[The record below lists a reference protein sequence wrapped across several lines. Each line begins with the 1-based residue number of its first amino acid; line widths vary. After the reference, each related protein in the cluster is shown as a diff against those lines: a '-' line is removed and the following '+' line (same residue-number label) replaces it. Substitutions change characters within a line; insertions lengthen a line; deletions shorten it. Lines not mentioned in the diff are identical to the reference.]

1 MKKHEHPLHDYPGQI
16 SDRAEVRVDSPY
28 HPRQGY
34 RYNLH
39 KLLARKTNH
48 QKPKTPVTE
57 S

>member
-1 MKKHEHPLHDYPGQI
+1 MKKPEHPLHDYPGQI